1 MASSQWRG
9 RSPRRRM
16 PPGQQSQPGSTV
28 VFFGETQSHI
38 PVASC
43 TKEEG
48 LAPIDRCKWHKV
60 TQEYVQMISYT
71 TQHWR
76 QEVQAPGAPT
86 GGPTRPV
93 WMPRVPYVV
102 RSAQKATDKTYPGY
116 PVPGPGTSI
125 IPSIVGRAR
134 VQFFS
139 MSALDL
145 PTSSSCAN
153 KHSHA
158 RLAQT
163 TAVRRLLRPLANE
176 ATLLRPRYAL
186 SAPHGRT

>member
-1 MASSQWRG
+1 MLPLIAANG
-9 RSPRRRM
+9 
-16 PPGQQSQPGSTV
+16 T
-28 VFFGETQSHI
+28 
-38 PVASC
+38 
-43 TKEEG
+43 
-48 LAPIDRCKWHKV
+48 KV

-116 PVPGPGTSI
+116 L
-125 IPSIVGRAR
+125 AR
-134 VQFFS
+134 SRLHHYINSRGLQFTLS

-145 PTSSSCAN
+145 PTSPSCAN

-163 TAVRRLLRPLANE
+163 TAVRRLLRPLATE